1 VFRSID
7 LLAAGHERVPAASRE
22 RPLQSPNGELMTS
35 IVARGRWTV
44 LYAWLAAGAAPV
56 MVGCAT
62 GGGPGGPG
70 GGVGST
76 LNMQFSGAP
85 ELAGTASLPADAGG
99 PPVAVVA
106 ATVLEVLQW
115 PVLSVDTAQGGLVSD
130 WLYFEPA
137 IRGSSRQTY
146 CQNPM
151 ALRFT
156 VRKTPKGWTE
166 LTAEAYVP
174 RSAGSGRSMRGGW
187 DDSLVPRDEPDRRN
201 ALGQARGALAS
212 FRKAIVAATV
222 DLATAS
228 RAITDFDQQLD
239 NGGFRRCAAPGG

>member
-1 VFRSID
+1 MIC
-7 LLAAGHERVPAASRE
+7 
-22 RPLQSPNGELMTS
+22 

-44 LYAWLAAGAAPV
+44 LYAWLAVVAAAP
-56 MVGCAT
+56 MTGCAS
-62 GGGPGGPG
+62 GGRAGG
-70 GGVGST
+70 GGVGPSMS
-76 LNMQFSGAP
+76 MQFSGSP

-99 PPVAVVA
+99 PPAAVVA

-130 WLYFEPA
+130 WQYFEPA
-137 IRGSSRQTY
+137 IRGSSRQTF

-166 LTAEAYVP
+166 LIAEAYVP
-174 RSAGSGRSMRGGW
+174 RSAGGGGAMRSGW
-187 DDSLVPRDEPDRRN
+187 DDSLVPRNEPDRGN

-222 DLATAS
+222 DAATAS
-228 RAITDFDQQLD
+228 RAITDLDQQLD
-239 NGGFRRCAAPGG
+239 NGGFRRCAAQGG